1 MVARFEHVT
10 RAVHVGYL
18 KGWTRTV
25 PPFHAH
31 TYTRPLPCSTLH
43 PGSLVSQL
51 VSASHHREN
60 RREFEVFNP
69 RGIVDHIDIR
79 RFETSKWADCP
90 RWWSLWKLG
99 WIEWRRWR
107 HRRLFQRNL
116 CAPPCNYPAGSAL
129 NDFAVRIKSRQQR
142 ARRVRVSYR
151 RGVPRY
157 RCLYLSPLPGLVT
170 PGF

>member
-60 RREFEVFNP
+60 RREFEVFNS
-69 RGIVDHIDIR
+69 REIVD
-79 RFETSKWADCP
+79 TP
-90 RWWSLWKLG
+90 P
-99 WIEWRRWR
+99 
-107 HRRLFQRNL
+107 HR
-116 CAPPCNYPAGSAL
+116 YS
-129 NDFAVRIKSRQQR
+129 AVRDVKMGRLSEMM
-142 ARRVRVSYR
+142 
-151 RGVPRY
+151 VPW
-157 RCLYLSPLPGLVT
+157 SPMETRLDRVT
-170 PGF
+170 PLETPSTIPAKFMRATVQLSGWKCT